1 MFFGQKGYIMCYR
14 QLAPREKYHIEFNF
28 GKMSLRQ
35 IAIELNRAVSTIS
48 REVKRCLS
56 FGFTTYVADYKEII
70 NSVRERACYK
80 LKGKLLRMVKYLLK
94 KKFSPEQISH
104 YLWLKKG
111 IKISH
116 QAIYNWIYNKAEN
129 KAEYIKPLR
138 IKSKHKQRNKS
149 GKVHIPNLKT
159 IDEREDKSVLIQQ
172 VGNFELDT
180 MLGKCNKS
188 AILTMVDMLSKYVFI
203 VKIDGTK
210 AKSTEEAVIG
220 TLKHMKNHIDT
231 LTMDNGREFCNH
243 TIFGNALGAKTYFTH
258 PHSPWEKGL
267 IENTNGLI
275 RQYFP
280 KGTDFNL
287 ISEEELKFVQN
298 ELNNRPRKTLGWR
311 TPKEVFT
318 QHLKCCT

>member
-1 MFFGQKGYIMCYR
+1 MDYR
-14 QLAPREKYHIEFNF
+14 QLAQSERYFIEWYF
-28 GKMSLRQ
+28 GKWSIRQ
-35 IAIELNRAVSTIS
+35 IATELNRAVSTIS
-48 REVKRCLS
+48 REIKRCLS
-56 FGFTTYVADYKEII
+56 FGFATYLADYKERI
-70 NSVRERACYK
+70 NQVRERGCYK

-94 KKFSPEQISH
+94 QKLSPEQISGH
-104 YLWLKKG
+104 LLLKKG

-116 QAIYNWIYNKAEN
+116 QAIYNWIYHKAEN
-129 KAEYIKPLR
+129 KAEYIQPLR
-138 IKSKHKQRNKS
+138 IKSKHKHRNKS

-172 VGNFELDT
+172 FGNLELDT

-188 AILTMVDMLSKYVFI
+188 AILTMVDMFSKYVFI

-210 AKSTEEAVIG
+210 AKSTEEAVIR
-220 TLKHMKNHIDT
+220 TLKHMKNHIRT

-243 TIFGNALGAKTYFTH
+243 TQFGNALDAKTYFTH
-258 PHSPWEKGL
+258 PHSSWEKGL

-287 ISEEELKFVQN
+287 ISDEELKSVQDK
-298 ELNNRPRKTLGWR
+298 LNNRPRKTLGWR
-311 TPKEVFT
+311 TPKEIFQ